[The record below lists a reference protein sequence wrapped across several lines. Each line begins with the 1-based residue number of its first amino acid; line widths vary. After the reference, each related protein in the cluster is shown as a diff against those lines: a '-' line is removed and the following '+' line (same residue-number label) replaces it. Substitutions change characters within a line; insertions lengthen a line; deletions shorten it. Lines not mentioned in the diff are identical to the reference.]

1 MPDLVSPLT
10 FSASFPDE
18 RPGAEH
24 VVNVARLLRG
34 RCRLHK
40 ESVMSDLAPIPGV
53 RPVRLYD
60 KTKSIMDR
68 AIAREQS
75 LSCLLM
81 TFIVTWLIFMLLPG
95 TFLGVWNLIKISSRE
110 AVNSVSPA
118 WIQAHGHAQL
128 FGWVGTFV
136 LGIGFYSIPKL
147 RKLKPF
153 ALWEGWVCWDFG
165 PSA

>member
-40 ESVMSDLAPIPGV
+40 ESVMSDLAPVPGL
-53 RPVRLYD
+53 RPVRLDD

-75 LSCLLM
+75 LSRLLM
-81 TFIVTWLIFMLLPG
+81 TFIVTGLIFVLLPG
-95 TFLGVWNLIKISSRE
+95 TFLGVWNLIKISSRQ

-128 FGWVGTFV
+128 FGWVGT
-136 LGIGFYSIPKL
+136 LD
-147 RKLKPF
+147 RKSTRLN
-153 ALWEGWVCWDFG
+153 
-165 PSA
+165 SSHITI

>member
-10 FSASFPDE
+10 FPASFPDE

-24 VVNVARLLRG
+24 AVTVARLLRG

-40 ESVMSDLAPIPGV
+40 ESVMSDLAPVPGL
-53 RPVRLYD
+53 RPVRLDD

-75 LSCLLM
+75 LSRLLISY
-81 TFIVTWLIFMLLPG
+81 IVTGLIFMLLPG

-110 AVNSVSPA
+110 AVNSVSPT

-128 FGWVGTFV
+128 FGWVGTFI

-147 RKLKPF
+147 IPRMNVPTHPNNC
-153 ALWEGWVCWDFG
+153 AWPW
-165 PSA
+165 A

>member
-40 ESVMSDLAPIPGV
+40 ESVMSDLAPVPGL
-53 RPVRLYD
+53 RPVRLDD

-75 LSCLLM
+75 LSRLLM
-81 TFIVTWLIFMLLPG
+81 TFIVTGLIFVLLPR
-95 TFLGVWNLIKISSRE
+95 SEERR
-110 AVNSVSPA
+110 
-118 WIQAHGHAQL
+118 
-128 FGWVGTFV
+128 VG
-136 LGIGFYSIPKL
+136 K
-147 RKLKPF
+147 
-153 ALWEGWVCWDFG
+153 EGR
-165 PSA
+165 A